1 MQQYKSTKN
10 NELDRKHARRLEK
23 QRGEI
28 PFEVEANNSARIITK
43 FPKEYAELPY
53 IHITTLVSSG
63 DEFEVLSVMTG
74 RTKVDFT
81 VNVQNTGIKPI
92 KGSILWI
99 AE

>member
-10 NELDRKHARRLEK
+10 TEIDRKHARRLEK

-28 PFEVEANNSARIITK
+28 PFEVEVNNSARIITK
-43 FPKEYAELPY
+43 FPKEYAVPPF
-53 IHITTLVSSG
+53 IHTTTIVSSG
-63 DEFEVLSVMTG
+63 DEFEVLTVMTG
-74 RTKVDFT
+74 RTKADFT
-81 VNVQNTGIKPI
+81 LNIQNTGIKPI